1 MNDLIAIAAATLIFT
16 SVITWL
22 VTLVYFLGVVFQR
35 PWMMG
40 HGVVN
45 DCLLIAGLGMGVVVN
60 LCGWHII
67 RGKVNRYL
75 DSIEAAE

>member
-1 MNDLIAIAAATLIFT
+1 MNDLIAITAASMIFAG
-16 SVITWL
+16 VITWL
-22 VTLVYFLGVVFQR
+22 VTLVYFLGVLFQR

-45 DCLLIAGLGMGVVVN
+45 DCLLLAGLGMVGVVN

-67 RGKVNRYL
+67 RGAVSRYL
-75 DSIEAAE
+75 EAPKA